1 MLSRNMASELAEFHI
16 RSNTI
21 RPDLMKTNMFDQ
33 IAKKDPKFAE
43 RLIAMIMERSRLKK
57 LLEPEDLCQLV
68 LFLSSQDSSMITG
81 VDIAVD
87 GGFSLV

>member
-1 MLSRNMASELAEFHI
+1 MLSKSLASELGEFNI

-21 RPDLMKTNMFDQ
+21 RPDLMKTNMFNELVE
-33 IAKKDPKFAE
+33 KDPGFAE
-43 RLIAMIMERSRLKK
+43 TIMKMDMERSRLKK
-57 LLEPEDLCQLV
+57 TLEPEDLCQLV

-87 GGFSLV
+87 GGFSIV